1 MECHLFRLLIQ
12 RYHDGEL
19 EPAER
24 AEYENHRRRCEA
36 CRSMDGRLALIAGAL
51 DGLPLF
57 EPSSGFDGKVL
68 SQVDMGAYRVSPAR
82 RAVRAIGRGWNIV
95 PVPVRNGS
103 LIAALGLFFIAVYK
117 PLLDYMIAT
126 IRQGAEAFW
135 TGTIFV
141 RELIDKMEAI
151 WKGAGAVRNY
161 EIVGQTLIRAFHRYV
176 TGMNTVQIAAA
187 IVSLILV
194 AVVLHRMLG
203 AARRKGET
211 HVGIL

>member
-24 AEYENHRRRCEA
+24 AEYENHVRRCEA
-36 CRSMDGRLALIAGAL
+36 CRSLDGRFALIAGAL
-51 DGLPLF
+51 DGLALF
-57 EPSSGFDGKVL
+57 DPSPDFDRKVL
-68 SQVDMGAYRVSPAR
+68 SHVDIGAYRVSPAR
-82 RAVRAIGRGWNIV
+82 RAVRAAGRGWNAV

-103 LIAALGLFFIAVYK
+103 LVAAVGFFFIAVYK

-135 TGTIFV
+135 TGTVLV
-141 RELIDKMEAI
+141 RELLDRMEAI
-151 WKGAGAVRNY
+151 WKSAGAVRNY
-161 EIVGQTLIRAFHRYV
+161 EIVGQTLLRAFHRYAA
-176 TGMNTVQIAAA
+176 GLNTAQIAAA
-187 IVSLILV
+187 IASLILV

-211 HVGIL
+211 NVGIL

>member
-1 MECHLFRLLIQ
+1 MECRLFRLLIQ
-12 RYHDGEL
+12 RCHDGEL

-36 CRSMDGRLALIAGAL
+36 CRSRDAHFALIAGAL
-51 DGLPLF
+51 DELTIF
-57 EPSSGFDGKVL
+57 EPSPDFDRKVL
-68 SQVDMGAYRVSPAR
+68 SQVDIGAYRVSPAR
-82 RAVRAIGRGWNIV
+82 RAVRAAGRGWNAV

-103 LIAALGLFFIAVYK
+103 LVAALGFFFIAVYK
-117 PLLDYMIAT
+117 PILDYMITT

-141 RELIDKMEAI
+141 RALLDKMEAI
-151 WKGAGAVRNY
+151 WKGAGAARNY
-161 EIVGQTLIRAFHRYV
+161 EIVGQTLLRAFHRYA
-176 TGMNTVQIAAA
+176 TGMNSAQIAAA
-187 IVSLILV
+187 IFSLILV

-211 HVGIL
+211 NVGIL

>member
-1 MECHLFRLLIQ
+1 MECRLFRLLIQ
-12 RYHDGEL
+12 RYYDGEL

-36 CRSMDGRLALIAGAL
+36 CRSLDERFALIAGAL

-57 EPSSGFDGKVL
+57 EPSLDFDRKVL
-68 SQVDMGAYRVSPAR
+68 SQVDIGAYRVGPAR
-82 RAVRAIGRGWNIV
+82 RAVRAAGRIWNAV

-103 LIAALGLFFIAVYK
+103 LIAALGFFFIAVYK
-117 PLLDYMIAT
+117 PLLDYMITT
-126 IRQGAEAFW
+126 IRHGAETFW

-141 RELIDKMEAI
+141 RALLDKMEAI
-151 WKGAGAVRNY
+151 WKGAGAARNY
-161 EIVGQTLIRAFHRYV
+161 EIVGQTLLRAFHRYAA
-176 TGMNTVQIAAA
+176 GMNTAQIAAA
-187 IVSLILV
+187 IASLILV

-211 HVGIL
+211 NVGIL

>member
-1 MECHLFRLLIQ
+1 MECHLFRLQIQ

-24 AEYENHRRRCEA
+24 AEYENHRRRCGTCGA
-36 CRSMDGRLALIAGAL
+36 LDARFALIAGAL
-51 DGLPLF
+51 DGLALF
-57 EPSSGFDGKVL
+57 EPSPGFDRKVL
-68 SQVDMGAYRVSPAR
+68 SQVDIGAYRVSPAR
-82 RAVRAIGRGWNIV
+82 RAVRAAVRGWSAV

-103 LIAALGLFFIAVYK
+103 LIAALGFFFIAVYK

-135 TGTIFV
+135 TGTIFA
-141 RELIDKMEAI
+141 RALLGKIEAI
-151 WKGAGAVRNY
+151 WHGAGAARNY
-161 EIVGQTLIRAFHRYV
+161 EIVGQTLLRAFHRYA
-176 TGMNTVQIAAA
+176 TGMNAAQVAAA

-194 AVVLHRMLG
+194 AVVLHRTLG

>member
-1 MECHLFRLLIQ
+1 MECHLFKLLIQ

-24 AEYENHRRRCEA
+24 AEYENHRRRCA
-36 CRSMDGRLALIAGAL
+36 SCRALDERFAIVAGAL
-51 DGLPLF
+51 DGMDLF
-57 EPSSGFDGKVL
+57 EPSPGFDARVL
-68 SQVDMGAYRVSPAR
+68 SRVDTKAYRVSPVR
-82 RAVRAIGRGWNIV
+82 KAVRATGRAWNAV
-95 PVPVRNGS
+95 PIPVRNAA
-103 LIAALGLFFIAVYK
+103 LVAALGIFFIAVYK

-126 IRQGAEAFW
+126 IRHGAEAFL
-135 TGTIFV
+135 TGTVFV
-141 RELIDKMEAI
+141 GELIDRVGSI
-151 WKGAGAVRNY
+151 WKGSGATRNY
-161 EIVGQTLIRAFHRYV
+161 EIVGQTLLRAFHRYV
-176 TGMNTVQIAAA
+176 TGASAAQIAAA

>member
-12 RYHDGEL
+12 RYCDGEL

-36 CRSMDGRLALIAGAL
+36 CRSADARFALIAGAL
-51 DGLPLF
+51 DELTLF
-57 EPSSGFDGKVL
+57 EPSPDFSRKVL
-68 SQVDMGAYRVSPAR
+68 SQVDIGAYRVSPAR
-82 RAVRAIGRGWNIV
+82 RAVRAAVRRWNAV

-103 LIAALGLFFIAVYK
+103 LIAALGIFFIAVYK
-117 PLLDYMIAT
+117 PLLDYMIMT
-126 IRQGAEAFW
+126 IRQGVEMFW

-141 RELIDKMEAI
+141 RALVGKVETI
-151 WKGAGAVRNY
+151 WQGAGAVRNY
-161 EIVGQTLIRAFHRYV
+161 EIVGQTLLRAFHRYAA
-176 TGMNTVQIAAA
+176 GMSAAQIAAA
-187 IVSLILV
+187 IVSLMLI

>member
-24 AEYENHRRRCEA
+24 AEYENHRRRCGE
-36 CRSMDGRLALIAGAL
+36 CRALDARFALVAGAL
-51 DGLPLF
+51 DGLTLY
-57 EPSSGFDGKVL
+57 EPSPDFDKKVL
-68 SQVDMGAYRVSPAR
+68 SQIDIGAYRVGPAR
-82 RAVRAIGRGWNIV
+82 RAVRAVDRGWNAV

-126 IRQGAEAFW
+126 IRQGAEALW

-141 RELIDKMEAI
+141 SALLGKMEAI
-151 WKGAGAVRNY
+151 WRGAGAARNY
-161 EIVGQTLIRAFHRYV
+161 EIVGQTLLRAFRRYA
-176 TGMNTVQIAAA
+176 TGMSAAQIAVA
-187 IVSLILV
+187 IISLILV

-203 AARRKGET
+203 TARRKGET